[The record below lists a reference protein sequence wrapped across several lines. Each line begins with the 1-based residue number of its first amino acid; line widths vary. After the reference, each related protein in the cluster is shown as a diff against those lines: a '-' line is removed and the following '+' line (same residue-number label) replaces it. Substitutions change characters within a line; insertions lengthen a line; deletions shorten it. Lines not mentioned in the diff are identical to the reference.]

1 MWHYK
6 TFLLAL
12 LGIYGIYSINSS
24 VAYLNSPKR
33 FQPAQTASLTLVS
46 SDRDP
51 NPVVNENNQLQLL
64 LIDSAGQVLQGA
76 TFSSGSPEVASVD
89 PQTGVVT
96 GVQRGFATITA
107 HWGGQSVSNFVV
119 VSRVESGRG
128 VKVEGKTGTD
138 LSGAI
143 YLSDPLRHVIFRR
156 DRPTTDPVV
165 FAGQSNN
172 RGHVNGVRTQARFAG
187 PIGVAVDNRAQ
198 GGIYIADTLN
208 HSIRK
213 IGFDDT
219 VSTVLGSGVTGINR
233 DDVTPFDRVAFNSPQ
248 GVAVDSGGNL
258 VIADTDNH
266 AVYIADFQA
275 QQLRL
280 LAGSPGQA
288 GKADGSGRQ
297 ALFNRPTAL
306 AVRLSTRFGFES
318 SQKEGV
324 FVADSGNNRIRF
336 VGFDGSVETIGPLT
350 KNSPSSTNHLTNQTA
365 TEFVFNNPQ
374 SLSTDSFGNIYVTD
388 ATGVRLITEPV
399 KGSRQIVSLAQSQ
412 VSFQRAVSVSV
423 RATQTFVLDAQAASE
438 GEAVK
443 VVTVGAPEITGL
455 SQDFDGLN
463 GGSRITI
470 FGHNF
475 APESKLVIGD
485 TEVEQVDV
493 ESATKISFVVPPQKS
508 PGLRN
513 LTVLTRGGLTQT
525 PFFFYSPSL
534 GELEDGEITTMAGG
548 TAFVGDGGVA
558 TDAVLRAPR
567 GLAIDAAGR
576 LLVADTGNQRVRS
589 VDMDAK
595 QIFTVAGTGNIGNG
609 NPNGISAL
617 TAELTEPSKVA
628 VDSDGNFYTNDY
640 ATIVRVNVDTGKIQ
654 NLVNTE
660 IIASFT
666 LDAANNIYYTELVT
680 HGVFRV
686 DAKTGR
692 VRRIAGN
699 GQGGYAGDGGDPLQ
713 ASFLNPADI
722 AIDKDGNIYI
732 ADAGNSRIRRI
743 DADLSKVRTVA
754 GNGEGGFE
762 GEGVP
767 ATEAVLN
774 EPYGVAVDAGGNI
787 YISDTANSCVRVV
800 DAQTGL
806 ISTLAGVAGRAG
818 FGGDN
823 GPAREA
829 LLNRPTGLMI
839 SGDGNVYI
847 ADTGSNRVRMV
858 VQSDGGQALIY
869 TVAGKGSV
877 DYLDGKVPAV
887 AGRLDAPQGVT
898 LDQNGDL
905 LVADTFASRVR
916 LIDTSI
922 GMMETIAGLA
932 RTEDIGDGGPA
943 LNAFLQTPVQTL
955 VDSKG
960 QILILDPTMNRV
972 RRILLDGTIETYA
985 GKEGYAY
992 GGDGGPAKEAIFNV
1006 PYGMAFDLQGN
1017 LLIADTGN
1025 HRIRRINAIT
1035 GIVETIAG
1043 TGTAGFAGD
1052 GGQAKNA
1059 LFNEP
1064 TSVAIDTRGNI
1075 YVGDG
1080 SNRRIRRID
1089 AVTGIVTTI
1098 AGRGEP
1104 PPAILPNNDDDN
1116 LPALQAVLS
1125 RFIGAM
1131 VFDSNGELVFTDTY
1145 HDRICRIDKAGIFH
1159 VISGSGNGLVFG
1171 DGGLARD
1178 AGLRGPTGLAID
1190 KNDNLYI
1197 ADAYNNAIR
1206 VIKNVT
1212 RDSQP
1217 RVTITAV
1224 NYTKPNL
1231 TITGS
1236 GFVVNSTRVS
1246 VNGVDVSA
1254 AIRSVTATEILL
1266 KGNKK
1271 KLALSKGA
1279 NQVVVSVGAASEAFV
1294 FNF

>member
-1 MWHYK
+1 MRHYK
-6 TFLLAL
+6 TLLLAFL
-12 LGIYGIYSINSS
+12 GIYSITSS
-24 VAYLNSPKR
+24 VAYLDSSR
-33 FQPAQTASLTLVS
+33 RLQPAQAASITLVS

-89 PQTGVVT
+89 SQTGVVT

-107 HWGGQSVSNFVV
+107 RLGGQSVSNFVV
-119 VSRVESGRG
+119 VARVESGRG
-128 VKVEGKTGTD
+128 VKVEGKTSTD

-156 DRPTTDPVV
+156 DRPTTEPVV

-172 RGHVNGVRTQARFAG
+172 RGHVDGMRAQARFAG

-198 GGIYIADTLN
+198 GGVYIADTLN

-213 IGFDDT
+213 IGFDDA
-219 VSTVLGSGVTGINR
+219 VSTVLGSGVIGINR
-233 DDVTPFDRVAFNSPQ
+233 DDVTPFDRVAFSSPQ
-248 GVAVDSGGNL
+248 GVAVDGGGNL

-266 AVYIADFQA
+266 AVYVADFQA
-275 QQLRL
+275 RQLKL

-288 GKADGSGRQ
+288 GKADGRGRQ

-306 AVRLSTRFGFES
+306 AVRLSTHFGFGA

-336 VGFDGSVETIGPLT
+336 VGFDGSVETLGPLV
-350 KNSPSSTNHLTNQTA
+350 KGNSPLSPHQTT

-374 SLSTDSFGNIYVTD
+374 SLSTDGFGNIYVTD
-388 ATGVRLITEPV
+388 ATGVKLITEPAE
-399 KGSRQIVSLAQSQ
+399 GSRQIVSLAQSQ
-412 VSFQRAVSVSV
+412 VSFQKAVSVSV

-438 GEAVK
+438 DEAVK

-455 SQDFDGLN
+455 SQDFDRLD
-463 GGSRITI
+463 GGSRVTI
-470 FGHNF
+470 LGRNF

-485 TEVEQVDV
+485 AEVEQVDV
-493 ESATKISFVVPPQKS
+493 ESATRISFVVPPQKS

-513 LTVLTRGGLTQT
+513 LTVLTRGGLAQT

-534 GELEDGEITTMAGG
+534 GDLEEGEVTTIAGG
-548 TAFVGDGGVA
+548 TAFVGDGGGA
-558 TDAVLRAPR
+558 TDAALRAPR
-567 GLAIDAAGR
+567 GLAMDAAGR
-576 LLVADTGNQRVRS
+576 LLIADTGNQRVRS
-589 VDMDAK
+589 VDLESG
-595 QIFTVAGTGNIGNG
+595 QIFTVAGTGNFGNG
-609 NPNGISAL
+609 NPDGISAL

-640 ATIVRVNVDTGKIQ
+640 ATIVRVNVETGKIQ

-686 DAKTGR
+686 DAKTGQ

-699 GQGGYAGDGGDPLQ
+699 GQAGYGGDGGDPLQ

-722 AIDKDGNIYI
+722 AIDKAGNIYI

-743 DADLSKVRTVA
+743 DADLSRVRTVA

-774 EPYGVAVDAGGNI
+774 EPYGVAVDADGNI

-818 FGGDN
+818 FGGEN

-839 SGDGNVYI
+839 SGDGDVYI
-847 ADTGSNRVRMV
+847 ADTGNNRVRV
-858 VQSDGGQALIY
+858 VVRLDDESSPFIY
-869 TVAGKGSV
+869 TEAGKGSV
-877 DYLDGKVPAV
+877 DYFDGEVPAV

-905 LVADTFASRVR
+905 LVADTFASRIR
-916 LIDTSI
+916 LIDTST

-932 RTEDIGDGGPA
+932 RAGDIGDGGPA

-955 VDSKG
+955 VDSRG
-960 QILILDPTMNRV
+960 QLLILDPLMNRV
-972 RRILLDGTIETYA
+972 RRVLLDGTIETYA

-1025 HRIRRINAIT
+1025 HRVRRINAIT
-1035 GIVETIAG
+1035 GIVETVAG
-1043 TGTAGFAGD
+1043 AGTAGFAGD
-1052 GGQAKNA
+1052 GGQARDA

-1064 TSVAIDTRGNI
+1064 TSVAVDARGNI

-1104 PPAILPNNDDDN
+1104 PAILPNNGDDN
-1116 LPALQAVLS
+1116 LPALQAILS

-1131 VFDSNGELVFTDTY
+1131 VFDSNGDLIFTDTY

-1159 VISGSGNGLVFG
+1159 VISGSGNRLIFG
-1171 DGGLARD
+1171 DGGSARD
-1178 AGLRGPTGLAID
+1178 AGLNGPTGLAID
-1190 KNDNLYI
+1190 EDDNLYI

-1206 VIKNVT
+1206 VIKNVAG
-1212 RDSQP
+1212 RSQP
-1217 RVTITAV
+1217 NVAITAV
-1224 NYTKPNL
+1224 NYAKPNL

-1236 GFVVNSTRVS
+1236 GFVANSTRVS
-1246 VNGVDVSA
+1246 INGVDVSA
-1254 AIRSVTATEILL
+1254 AMRSVTATELLL

-1271 KLALSKGA
+1271 KLALRKGA
-1279 NQVVVSVGAASEAFV
+1279 NQVVVSVGGVASEAFV